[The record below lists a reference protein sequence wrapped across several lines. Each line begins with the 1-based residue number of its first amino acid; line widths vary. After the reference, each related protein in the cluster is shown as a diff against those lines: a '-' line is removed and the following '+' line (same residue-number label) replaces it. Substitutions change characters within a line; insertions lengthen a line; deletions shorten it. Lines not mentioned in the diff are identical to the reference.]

1 LEDER
6 LEDEFERSS
15 PPSLP
20 SAAPEVSAE
29 PDQWYNDPTSAA
41 VDDSAEWQAFEA
53 PAAFRNDWNEENEE
67 FAAEFAPTPL
77 LGNQLPNRVE
87 KADFE
92 TEEDDTSS
100 RGGQTFGWIGLVLAI
115 ASLFIYPVAMG
126 FAAVIMGLVAFVQG
140 SRALGSWSVIIGGIA
155 LLAYYVIVPYYT

>member
-1 LEDER
+1 
-6 LEDEFERSS
+6 
-15 PPSLP
+15 
-20 SAAPEVSAE
+20 
-29 PDQWYNDPTSAA
+29 
-41 VDDSAEWQAFEA
+41 
-53 PAAFRNDWNEENEE
+53 
-67 FAAEFAPTPL
+67 
-77 LGNQLPNRVE
+77 
-87 KADFE
+87 
-92 TEEDDTSS
+92 SS